1 MSTSQEPLPAARST
15 LPYDPRADYQPRA
28 GVLGS
33 IGRRALGWF
42 RELWELLGTLGSAAG
57 SIATPGVAARHTAHG
72 ILLTQI
78 MFTGVQALSLVSAI
92 GMLIGAIIV
101 IQTSLM
107 VPGADGELLGKI
119 LVAVALRELAPLITA
134 IIVAGRSG
142 TAIATELGNMKVNYE
157 VLALSSLGIDP
168 PRFIVLPRIV
178 ASVVSVV
185 VLMVYFSVV
194 AVLTAALLGQSVLGP
209 SPVELRSGIA
219 RALLPHDLV
228 LFVSKGVGLGTIL
241 GWFACHYGLKVKSS
255 PTEVPRQASA
265 AVVKTL
271 LGCVAYDTALTVLF
285 YWLAGPP
292 LR

>member
-1 MSTSQEPLPAARST
+1 MSTSQDPLPQARST
-15 LPYDPRADYQPRA
+15 LPYDPRADYQPRV
-28 GVLGS
+28 GMLGS
-33 IGRRALGWF
+33 IGRSVLRWF
-42 RELWELLGTLGSAAG
+42 GETFELFATLGNAVASV
-57 SIATPGVAARHTAHG
+57 ATPGAAARRTAHG
-72 ILLTQI
+72 VLLTQI
-78 MFTGVQALSLVSAI
+78 LFTGVHALLLVSVI
-92 GMLIGAIIV
+92 GMLIGATIV

-119 LVAVALRELAPLITA
+119 IVAVVLRELAPLVTA

-157 VLALSSLGIDP
+157 VLALSSLGIDL

-194 AVLTAALLGQSVLGP
+194 AVLTAALLGQVLLGP
-209 SPVELRSGIA
+209 SPVELRAGIS
-219 RALLPHDLV
+219 RALMPHDLV

-241 GWFACHYGLKVKSS
+241 GWFACHYGLLVKSS

-271 LGCVAYDTALTVLF
+271 LGCVAYDTALTVVF